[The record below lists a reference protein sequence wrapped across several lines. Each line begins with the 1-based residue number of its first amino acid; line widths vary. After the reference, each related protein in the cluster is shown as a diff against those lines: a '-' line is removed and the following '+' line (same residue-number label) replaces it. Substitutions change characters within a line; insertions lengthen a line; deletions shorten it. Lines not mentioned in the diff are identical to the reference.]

1 MRLVATTLL
10 AAALA
15 GAPSQGHA
23 AGVPVDLARL
33 AAEASQAVA
42 DERAL
47 LSVADP
53 AVTDSPT
60 QLAAAFG
67 ELARVDDAG
76 AALLA
81 RLDAVDAPLS
91 PEARAVLALLPRSRD
106 GAIETVARSG
116 AAVAPEPAVYTTA
129 LADLLD
135 LASRPVQN
143 ATPPDVER
151 GVSLETLG
159 MVALLFV
166 ALGLTGLLF
175 TLRSAGPH
183 RELRAMVW
191 SDGLTGLAN
200 RRRLDRDIDALR
212 AGDAA
217 TRSRHPAG
225 GPTAVVMVDIDRFKD
240 INDRYGHSFG
250 DEVLREVGATLA
262 REVRRD
268 DVVYRYG
275 GEEFCIVLHGA
286 TDEVAARIAERML
299 TATRGLVFGDGVTV
313 TLSAG
318 VADGSGADIERT
330 LEAADQALLAAKR
343 AGRDRTSSAATMTPG
358 GPAIAICG
366 T

>member
-1 MRLVATTLL
+1 MRRFAATLL

-15 GAPSQGHA
+15 GAPSLGHA
-23 AGVPVDLARL
+23 AGMPVDLALL

-60 QLAAAFG
+60 QLAAAFA

-81 RLDAVDAPLS
+81 RMDAVGAPLS

-116 AAVAPEPAVYTTA
+116 AAVAPEPAVYTAA

-135 LASRPVQN
+135 LAARPAQN
-143 ATPPDVER
+143 APPPDVAR

-212 AGDAA
+212 AGDTA
-217 TRSRHPAG
+217 TRSRHPAA

-240 INDRYGHSFG
+240 INDRFGHRFG

-262 REVRRD
+262 REVRHD

-275 GEEFCIVLHGA
+275 GEEFCILLHGA
-286 TDEVAARIAERML
+286 TDEVATRVAERML
-299 TATRGLVFGDGVTV
+299 TATRGLVFGDGVSV

-318 VADGSGADIERT
+318 VADGSCIDIERT
-330 LEAADQALLAAKR
+330 LHSADQALLAAKR
-343 AGRDRTSSAATMTPG
+343 AGRDRTTSASAIATASG
-358 GPAIAICG
+358 AVAICG

>member
-1 MRLVATTLL
+1 MRPVAAALL
-10 AAALA
+10 AIALA
-15 GAPSQGHA
+15 GAPSLAHA
-23 AGVPVDLARL
+23 AGVPVDIARL
-33 AAEASQAVA
+33 AADASQVVA

-60 QLAAAFG
+60 QLAAAFA
-67 ELARVDDAG
+67 ELARVDDEG

-81 RLDAVDAPLS
+81 RMDAVDAPLS

-106 GAIETVARSG
+106 GAVETVVRSG
-116 AAVAPEPAVYTTA
+116 AAAAPEASVYAAA

-135 LASRPVQN
+135 LATRPVQN
-143 ATPPDVER
+143 STPPDVER
-151 GVSLETLG
+151 GVSLRTLAL
-159 MVALLFV
+159 VALSFV

-175 TLRSAGPH
+175 TLRSARPH

-200 RRRLDRDIDALR
+200 RRRLDHDIDELR
-212 AGDAA
+212 TGDRA
-217 TRSRHPAG
+217 TRNRHPAA

-240 INDRYGHSFG
+240 INDRYGHRFG
-250 DEVLREVGATLA
+250 DKVLREVGATLA
-262 REVRRD
+262 REVRHD

-275 GEEFCIVLHGA
+275 GEEFCILLHGA
-286 TDEVAARIAERML
+286 TDEVAARIAERIL
-299 TATRGLVFGDGVTV
+299 VATRQLEFGDGVSV

-330 LEAADQALLAAKR
+330 LQAADQALLAAKR
-343 AGRDRTSSAATMTPG
+343 AGERYLRYVRPL
-358 GPAIAICG
+358 
-366 T
+366 